1 MDNQRAPRIAAQ
13 AGHRVYDAILAQAA
27 ASAGGVQLFSRGAL
41 MDALARRGVPETALL
56 APDGLH
62 HNDRGYDCIA
72 EALAR
77 ALIAGILP
85 RHP

>member
-1 MDNQRAPRIAAQ
+1 
-13 AGHRVYDAILAQAA
+13 
-27 ASAGGVQLFSRGAL
+27 

-72 EALAR
+72 EALAG